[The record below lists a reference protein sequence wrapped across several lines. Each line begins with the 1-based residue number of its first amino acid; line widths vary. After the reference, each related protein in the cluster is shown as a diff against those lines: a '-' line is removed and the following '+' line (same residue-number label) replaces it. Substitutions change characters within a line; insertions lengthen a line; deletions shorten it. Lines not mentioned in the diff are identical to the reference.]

1 MWHLEKAILE
11 QFNTSCLSL
20 NDANTHFQTK
30 LLVSTVTLFRFGRN
44 PNENLFS
51 GVQIVLIPVVC
62 CRADEA
68 VVSKQK
74 QECEKET
81 KEKHGAKQ
89 NMRMACIDVPVENTF
104 SSTRVFLGSQLT
116 NGKTQKNT
124 NTTAPTVNRL
134 VQIISR
140 FQCRGGQNVS
150 RIWENRE
157 RGLKWLCKTS
167 PFYFVG
173 SGLSTALLLYVE
185 MGPLINAASPL
196 INAHLAVVYPNAI

>member
-1 MWHLEKAILE
+1 MWHLEKAILV
-11 QFNTSCLSL
+11 QFNTSENVSCLSL
-20 NDANTHFQTK
+20 DDANTHFQTK

-44 PNENLFS
+44 QNENLFS

-68 VVSKQK
+68 AVSKQE

-81 KEKHGAKQ
+81 REKHRARQ
-89 NMRMACIDVPVENTF
+89 NVCMACIDVPVENTF
-104 SSTRVFLGSQLT
+104 FQHSSFPLLPADEWQ
-116 NGKTQKNT
+116 NQKKT
-124 NTTAPTVNRL
+124 TTAPTVNRL

-157 RGLKWLCKTS
+157 RCLKRLCKTS

-185 MGPLINAASPL
+185 MGLPLL
-196 INAHLAVVYPNAI
+196 

>member
-1 MWHLEKAILE
+1 MIAKH
-11 QFNTSCLSL
+11 SL
-20 NDANTHFQTK
+20 FQTK
-30 LLVSTVTLFRFGRN
+30 ALVSTVTLFRFGRN

-104 SSTRVFLGSQLT
+104 FQHSSFPWLPADEWQ
-116 NGKTQKNT
+116 NQKKYKIQ
-124 NTTAPTVNRL
+124 NTTTPTVNRL

-140 FQCRGGQNVS
+140 FQCWGGQNVS

>member
-11 QFNTSCLSL
+11 QFNTSENVSCVSL

-104 SSTRVFLGSQLT
+104 FQHSSFPWLPADEWQNPKKYKIQQHQQWIDWSRLFLASSAEVGKMSAGSE
-116 NGKTQKNT
+116 KT
-124 NTTAPTVNRL
+124 
-134 VQIISR
+134 
-140 FQCRGGQNVS
+140 
-150 RIWENRE
+150 E
-157 RGLKWLCKTS
+157 
-167 PFYFVG
+167 
-173 SGLSTALLLYVE
+173 SGVWSGCAR
-185 MGPLINAASPL
+185 P
-196 INAHLAVVYPNAI
+196 HLFTL